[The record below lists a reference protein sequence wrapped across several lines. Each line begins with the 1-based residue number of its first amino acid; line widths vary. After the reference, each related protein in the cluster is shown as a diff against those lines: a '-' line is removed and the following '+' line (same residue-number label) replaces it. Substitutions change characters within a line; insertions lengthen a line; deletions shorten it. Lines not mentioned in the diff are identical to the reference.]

1 MNSSSQRDSLIAAV
15 SQLDWVH
22 KIDLGHGVFT
32 RDSDL
37 HPNIKI
43 VRELL
48 SPIDFRG
55 RACIDIGTRDGGIAF
70 EMEKAGAAPVVATD
84 IEDRPQ
90 FRLAHKLLNSNVQ
103 YLTDCHVYDLQARLG
118 HIPPEQWDVIVFS
131 GVLYH
136 IVDPLGTLAQIRNLL
151 KPGGLLIVESACIEH
166 EEISMYFNAAGCFYN
181 EPYTFW
187 LPTASCLR
195 YLLRLCSFE
204 PLRSLCANNRLQHGQ
219 VQRYAL
225 VARAVKPSVAMITD
239 RWLAGKLQP
248 PYGEIYDREINRPL
262 DYQALE
268 VEGEAVDPIPYEKTI
283 EPDHFRVG
291 VMGFRELIQL
301 KLKSYGKRWKKKEKN
316 L

>member
-1 MNSSSQRDSLIAAV
+1 MNSSSQRDGLIAAV
-15 SQLDWVH
+15 SQLHWVH
-22 KIDLGHGVFT
+22 RIDLGHGVFT

-70 EMEKAGAAPVVATD
+70 GMEKAGAAPVVATD

-90 FRLAHKLLNSNVQ
+90 FRLAHKVLNSNVQ

-118 HIPPEQWDVIVFS
+118 QISPGKWDLIVFS

-151 KPGGLLIVESACIEH
+151 KPGGLLVVESACIEH

-187 LPTASCLR
+187 LPTTSCLR

-204 PLRSLCANNRLQHGQ
+204 PLRSLRARDQLRYGK

-225 VARAVKPSVAMITD
+225 VARAVKPKLLWQQD
-239 RWLAGKLQP
+239 RWLADKLRP
-248 PYGEIYDREINRPL
+248 PYGEAYDREINRPL

-268 VEGEAVDPIPYEKTI
+268 AEGEAVDPIPCEKTI
-283 EPDHFRVG
+283 GPDHFRVG
-291 VMGFRELIQL
+291 VMGFRELIQR
-301 KLKSYGKRWKKKEKN
+301 KLKSFGRLWR
-316 L
+316 